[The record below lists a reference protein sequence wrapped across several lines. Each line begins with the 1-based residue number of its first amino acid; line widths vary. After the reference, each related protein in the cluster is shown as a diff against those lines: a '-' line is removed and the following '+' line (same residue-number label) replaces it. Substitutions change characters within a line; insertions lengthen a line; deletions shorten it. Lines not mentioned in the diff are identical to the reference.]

1 MEEFLESEWAR
12 LETRISIRLVFDHK
26 KAKTK
31 KPNTMQF
38 CFQLSWPHCCH
49 VQPAVSTSLP
59 RIWLLLPLKVCQ
71 LEWVSFFLVLPLCRV
86 VVPTAAMFIL
96 HECTYKHI
104 YTCVQL
110 ENSHTRLCVL
120 SRFPPLNVVK
130 MSKLQRCGM
139 IPRWGLRS
147 SVPSFQDLHVCHG
160 FSLTHNWLLWKTEW
174 LETHVYFPKV
184 SDVFFYI
191 VEKQN
196 IMSRPR
202 WLLSA
207 CFAADL
213 VCSYCIEQNSQ
224 QSSFLFH
231 VKPTPGSWCFI
242 QPLLCLWHKVKQ
254 SSKTFVILSICFIT
268 WSQ

>member
-71 LEWVSFFLVLPLCRV
+71 LEWVSFSLVLPLCRV

-184 SDVFFYI
+184 SDVFFLHSRKAKHNVTTQMII
-191 VEKQN
+191 VSLFCCRSGLQLLHWAKFSTKFFPV
-196 IMSRPR
+196 SRKTHS
-202 WLLSA
+202 W
-207 CFAADL
+207 FL
-213 VCSYCIEQNSQ
+213 V
-224 QSSFLFH
+224 FH
-231 VKPTPGSWCFI
+231 TAVTL
-242 QPLLCLWHKVKQ
+242 PL
-254 SSKTFVILSICFIT
+254 T
-268 WSQ
+268 